1 MMRKIGLV
9 LATIS
14 LLMVMGGLLL
24 NRDKEELRWRQSG
37 VAELTHVVYTDMNE
51 WEASGI
57 EKDGEWKST
66 SNDPILLSPLLAVAD
81 AKQTYLHIE
90 MVTGSDR
97 VQVFWRGQNEG
108 FAEERSKVFNSHS
121 ALEIMIDGDVEQI
134 RIDPA
139 EQPGVILTVH
149 QVDVKKYK

>member
-9 LATIS
+9 LATIC

-24 NRDKEELRWRQSG
+24 NRDKEELRWKQSG
-37 VAELTHVVYTDMNE
+37 SVELTHEVHTDMNE
-51 WEASGI
+51 WTASGI

-66 SNDPILLSPLLAVAD
+66 SNDPILLSPLLAAAD

-90 MVTGSDR
+90 MATGSDR
-97 VQVFWRGQNEG
+97 VQVFWRGRDEG

-121 ALEIMIDGDVEQI
+121 AMEIMIDGDVEQI

-139 EQPGVILTVH
+139 EQPGVSFTVH

>member
-9 LATIS
+9 IATIC

-24 NRDKEELRWRQSG
+24 NREKEEVRWRQSG
-37 VAELTHVVYTDMNE
+37 SVELTHDVYTDMNE
-51 WEASGI
+51 WTAAGI
-57 EKDGEWKST
+57 ERDGDWKST
-66 SNDPILLSPLLAVAD
+66 SNDPILLSPLLAAAD

-97 VQVFWRGQNEG
+97 VQVFWRGRDEG
-108 FAEERSKVFNSHS
+108 FAEERSKVFDSHS
-121 ALEIMIDGDVEQI
+121 AMEIMIDGDVEQI

-139 EQPGVILTVH
+139 EQPEVSFTVH